1 MLNIKRKLLSRYNN
15 KKRKLRGQKITI
27 DSLIKLLKIKER
39 ENLSKWMSD
48 ENLGE
53 IRRAQK
59 YYEL

>member
-53 IRRAQK
+53 IRAQK